1 MRRLPVYLV
10 IDISYSM
17 EGEPIEAVQK
27 GLDILINTARTNP
40 YALETAYVSVIVFDE
55 KAKQIVPLTGLMD
68 FQTPNLS
75 VGSTTALGDALKVT
89 KECIEREVK
98 QTTKEQKGDWKPL
111 VFIMTDGLPTD
122 NWKDGLREFKK
133 VKSGMVVACGAGS
146 NVDLNILKEI
156 TENVVSLDS
165 ADNKTMEA
173 FFKWVSDSISTSSR
187 KVDLTKSDTT
197 IISELPD
204 PPPQI
209 KLVL

>member
-165 ADNKTMEA
+165 ADSKTMEA

-197 IISELPD
+197 TISELPE

>member
-1 MRRLPVYLV
+1 
-10 IDISYSM
+10 
-17 EGEPIEAVQK
+17 
-27 GLDILINTARTNP
+27 
-40 YALETAYVSVIVFDE
+40 
-55 KAKQIVPLTGLMD
+55 
-68 FQTPNLS
+68 
-75 VGSTTALGDALKVT
+75 
-89 KECIEREVK
+89 
-98 QTTKEQKGDWKPL
+98 
-111 VFIMTDGLPTD
+111 
-122 NWKDGLREFKK
+122 
-133 VKSGMVVACGAGS
+133 MVVACGAGS

-197 IISELPD
+197 TISELPD

>member
-40 YALETAYVSVIVFDE
+40 YALETACVSVIVFDE

-133 VKSGMVVACGAGS
+133 
-146 NVDLNILKEI
+146 
-156 TENVVSLDS
+156 
-165 ADNKTMEA
+165 
-173 FFKWVSDSISTSSR
+173 
-187 KVDLTKSDTT
+187 
-197 IISELPD
+197 
-204 PPPQI
+204 
-209 KLVL
+209 